1 MKLKNI
7 SGRHHVIG
15 FGPQH
20 NHHVKLAPGESVD
33 LSAKEFSDFDI
44 DKHVDVKSLV
54 EMGELELNGKS
65 VKQEMPMEEP
75 VEEPKGKKKSK

>member
-15 FGPQH
+15 FGPQQS
-20 NHHVKLAPGESVD
+20 HHVKLAPGESVD
-33 LSAKEFSDFDI
+33 LASEDFKDFDI

-54 EMGELELNGKS
+54 QMGELELNGKP
-65 VKQEMPMEEP
+65 VKQEKPSEEPMEEP
-75 VEEPKGKKKSK
+75 KAKKKSK